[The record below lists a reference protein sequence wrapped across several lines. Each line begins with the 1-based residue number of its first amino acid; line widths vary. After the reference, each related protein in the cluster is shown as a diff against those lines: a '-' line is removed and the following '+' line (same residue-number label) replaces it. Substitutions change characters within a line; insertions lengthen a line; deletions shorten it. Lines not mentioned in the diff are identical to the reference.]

1 MTTDRDERIR
11 QLAHQIWEREG
22 HPHGRDAEHW
32 RMAVAVYEAQMAGSR
47 VDDAGQPIEVGHQA
61 SREQTMPRPA
71 AAPKA
76 RRERKVQADIIPPPA
91 EAPPTSKRKRRT
103 KAEMAAA
110 AAGVAGAAAA
120 VAATVA
126 VTKRRRGTKAETTD
140 AAPTPAANV
149 ALRRPRKS
157 KRETVLSGAEPASV
171 AMASEAGNGAVPDP
185 SADGPANIVTGLVP
199 DPGAEPPSDA
209 TSDLSPER
217 GPEADPS
224 GERVA
229 D

>member
-1 MTTDRDERIR
+1 MATEAYEVE
-11 QLAHQIWEREG
+11 LAGFHL
-22 HPHGRDAEHW
+22 
-32 RMAVAVYEAQMAGSR
+32 
-47 VDDAGQPIEVGHQA
+47 DDAGQPIEVGHQA
-61 SREQTMPRPA
+61 SQEWTMKRPA

-76 RRERKVQADIIPPPA
+76 GRGRKVQADIVLSEA
-91 EAPPTSKRKRRT
+91 ETSPTTKRKRRT

-157 KRETVLSGAEPASV
+157 KRGTVLPRAEPASF
-171 AMASEAGNGAVPDP
+171 ALASEAANGAVPDP
-185 SADGPANIVTGLVP
+185 SADGPADVVTGLVP
-199 DPGAEPPSDA
+199 DPGAEPPSGA
-209 TSDLSPER
+209 TSELSPER